1 MTRHAEPVIR
11 LIRCPPRSSAPWQ
24 LTNSSSATFLTYI
37 GQSAGRPT
45 PTSRVI
51 QAALAGSTYIVVAR
65 VGHRLIGLARLVSDS
80 ASIAYLQ
87 DVLVHPRHQRSGIGA
102 ALVTAVFTPYQ
113 AVRQKVLLAD
123 DQPTP
128 RAFYLS
134 IGWQDLCRHPTVG
147 LRAFVR
153 FDG

>member
-1 MTRHAEPVIR
+1 MPAAILSPVAADELEFR
-11 LIRCPPRSSAPWQ
+11 DVLDLYRSVGWTA
-24 LTNSSSATFLTYI
+24 
-37 GQSAGRPT
+37 
-45 PTSRVI
+45 
-51 QAALAGSTYIVVAR
+51 YIVVAR